1 MSASVVRKSR
11 NNGGGSKRKSK
22 KLTRIGKNLHNP
34 LRTEENKR
42 RNIEKEQ
49 ARVKAA
55 AKKREELKALKA
67 LLDDNSIR
75 PTKKKKTPKVQQS
88 RQKPVVLTTK
98 RDEESWLDEK
108 EKSIVM
114 FNSPEDWEGLFCG
127 RARARK

>member
-1 MSASVVRKSR
+1 MGASVVKV
-11 NNGGGSKRKSK
+11 SKRQGKKIKGAK
-22 KLTRIGKNLHNP
+22 KLRRIGKNPRNP

-49 ARVKAA
+49 ACVKAA

-88 RQKPVVLTTK
+88 RRKPVVLTTK

-108 EKSIVM
+108 EKSIAM
-114 FNSPEDWEGLFCG
+114 FNSPEDWEGLFRG
-127 RARARK
+127 RARVRK

>member
-1 MSASVVRKSR
+1 MGASVVKV
-11 NNGGGSKRKSK
+11 SK
-22 KLTRIGKNLHNP
+22 KQGKKPKGAKKLRRIGKNPHNP

-49 ARVKAA
+49 ARIKAA

-67 LLDDNSIR
+67 LLDDNSIQ

-88 RQKPVVLTTK
+88 RRKPVVLTTK

-108 EKSIVM
+108 EKSIAM
-114 FNSPEDWEGLFCG
+114 FNSPEDWEGLFRG
-127 RARARK
+127 RARVRK